1 MNKFHLISLFFIFF
15 APALAEAQDNIAK
28 IETEIL
34 KTQQSIKIVEKKSS
48 ESLLKLKLISTEIAL
63 HKRMLAGLKKEIEK
77 IDKEISENN
86 LILNKLQSDI
96 KILKREYEELIFYAY
111 KTRDTRSRAA
121 YLFSSD
127 NFHQAY
133 KRFIYLQFF
142 TGYVEQTTFV
152 LNNKKDSL
160 LALTNELNE
169 SKTNKLTLKEKE
181 SDQLIVLNNNYTEY
195 HRIVKTLKYRK
206 SSLEAEYKTKQL
218 AAQTLKNSL
227 NSQIVASDDQEK
239 SQFSL
244 NFEAG
249 KGKYDFPVSGGVI
262 ISEFG
267 VHRHPVL
274 DNVQIIN
281 DGIEI
286 SVNADSD
293 VKAIHKGVVSKI
305 VTIPGGKNAII
316 LKHGEYFTVYSNL
329 SSVNVKSGQIVYQNE
344 VIGKILYKNNP
355 ENAYLNFQI
364 WYKRTKLN
372 PVDWLK

>member
-1 MNKFHLISLFFIFF
+1 MKIFFLSLIILFF
-15 APALAEAQDNIAK
+15 ASLSGEAQNNIEK
-28 IETEIL
+28 IEKEIT
-34 KTQQSIKIVEKKSS
+34 KTQNSIKIVEKKSS
-48 ESLLKLKLISTEIAL
+48 ESLIKLKLISTEIAL
-63 HKRMLAGLKKEIEK
+63 HKRLLNSLKNEIK
-77 IDKEISENN
+77 NIDKEISQNN
-86 LILNKLQSDI
+86 ITLNKLQSEI
-96 KILKREYEELIFYAY
+96 KILNREYEELIFYAY
-111 KTRDTRSRAA
+111 KTKDTRSKAA

-142 TGYVEQTTFV
+142 TGYVEQTTSV

-160 LALTNELNE
+160 SLITAELNE
-169 SKTNKLTLKEKE
+169 SKLNKLKLKEKE
-181 SDQLIVLNNNYTEY
+181 SDQLITLNNNYAEY
-195 HRIVKTLKYRK
+195 QRIVKTLKYKK
-206 SSLEAEYKTKQL
+206 SSLEADYKTKLL
-218 AAQTLKNSL
+218 AARTLKNSL
-227 NSQIVASDDQEK
+227 NTQINETENEQK
-239 SQFSL
+239 SQFSI
-244 NFEAG
+244 NFEAE
-249 KGKYDFPVSGGVI
+249 KGKFDFPVNGVI

-293 VKAIHKGVVSKI
+293 VKAVHKGVVSKI
-305 VTIPGGKNAII
+305 VSIPGAKNAVI

-329 SSVNVKSGQIVYQNE
+329 SSVNVKTGQIIYKNDVL
-344 VIGKILYKNNP
+344 GRILYKNNP

-372 PVDWLK
+372 PQDWLK